1 MTAIYESR
9 QANPIHHDGLLSL
22 LPLITVSDRLD
33 GLIYPYVQN
42 YVVHLEVSSAL
53 RQARPVIP
61 IVHRYMTN
69 ANGSMVAPLN
79 ISSRLDQIGAVVAEL
94 HARYSQ
100 ATASQPRSNPSKH
113 YRRDWSVE
121 AKKIDKL
128 LRDWTQGVPDHWQP
142 LGLTSGRDFD
152 SSIPSYQSACAVYPS
167 CQVATIW
174 NLWRIQRLRLLR
186 IIVNFAERPS
196 PSSLRDESVKEG
208 SHGTMTPEVAAQDNL
223 MQDLIDGICFSI
235 PFYLG
240 NRTRPVHLHDFTDEE
255 IRFPSFHSV
264 GTERA
269 KIALRRQDGD
279 DTAMFE
285 DEHRRHVIVNG
296 AWHAMSI
303 LSTLLTITSEQAV
316 ANFLRPGQTSWIC
329 KQLDR
334 VATLLCLPTGRS
346 QDGAASSIK
355 DEGGL
360 PSPVWNGREG
370 VTAGVLA
377 EQIQKGALF
386 LSGP

>member
-1 MTAIYESR
+1 
-9 QANPIHHDGLLSL
+9 
-22 LPLITVSDRLD
+22 
-33 GLIYPYVQN
+33 
-42 YVVHLEVSSAL
+42 
-53 RQARPVIP
+53 
-61 IVHRYMTN
+61 
-69 ANGSMVAPLN
+69 
-79 ISSRLDQIGAVVAEL
+79 
-94 HARYSQ
+94 
-100 ATASQPRSNPSKH
+100 
-113 YRRDWSVE
+113 
-121 AKKIDKL
+121 
-128 LRDWTQGVPDHWQP
+128 
-142 LGLTSGRDFD
+142 
-152 SSIPSYQSACAVYPS
+152 
-167 CQVATIW
+167 
-174 NLWRIQRLRLLR
+174 
-186 IIVNFAERPS
+186 
-196 PSSLRDESVKEG
+196 
-208 SHGTMTPEVAAQDNL
+208 MTPEVAAQDNL